1 VTGAVVAAI
10 GLFVLLGVGMIALI
24 RALICHPEERS
35 LRTQSPLYVE

>member
-24 RALICHPEERS
+24 RALLVS
-35 LRTQSPLYVE
+35 S